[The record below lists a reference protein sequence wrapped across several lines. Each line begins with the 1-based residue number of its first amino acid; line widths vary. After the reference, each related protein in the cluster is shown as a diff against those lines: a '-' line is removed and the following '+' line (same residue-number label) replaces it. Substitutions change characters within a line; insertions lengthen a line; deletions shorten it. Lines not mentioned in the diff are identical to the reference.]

1 MMVPPTMDDGQ
12 HWHEGALEQ
21 NSITDA
27 NIPVFAKR
35 RDTNTFLWIED
46 LK

>member
-1 MMVPPTMDDGQ
+1 MDDGQ

-27 NIPVFAKR
+27 NIPVDHTTAATPYVK
-35 RDTNTFLWIED
+35 
-46 LK
+46 K